1 MDTNRQ
7 TSIILFDG
15 VCNLCNNS
23 VNFIISRD
31 LHKHFKFAALQSP
44 TGQRLLQENDLH
56 PRQLE
61 TFILIEEGQ
70 VYSRSSAALQ
80 VAKRLNKPWPLLY
93 VCKLMPVPIR
103 DRIYN
108 LVAKH
113 RYRLFG
119 KRETCMVPTS
129 DVKERF
135 IS

>member
-31 LHKHFKFAALQSP
+31 PHKHFKFAALQSLA
-44 TGQRLLQENDLH
+44 GQRLLQENDLH

>member
-1 MDTNRQ
+1 
-7 TSIILFDG
+7 
-15 VCNLCNNS
+15 
-23 VNFIISRD
+23 
-31 LHKHFKFAALQSP
+31 
-44 TGQRLLQENDLH
+44 LQENDLH

>member
-1 MDTNRQ
+1 M
-7 TSIILFDG
+7 
-15 VCNLCNNS
+15 
-23 VNFIISRD
+23 
-31 LHKHFKFAALQSP
+31 
-44 TGQRLLQENDLH
+44 
-56 PRQLE
+56 
-61 TFILIEEGQ
+61 
-70 VYSRSSAALQ
+70 
-80 VAKRLNKPWPLLY
+80 AKRLNKPWPLLY